1 MRNFDHSVHALV
13 SRQISRL
20 LWHEYW
26 LHGLQQTANN
36 PAPPLRC
43 AVSCLSFF
51 PTVNSTFLTCR
62 CCFHTLGINDRVAW
76 TLLAF
81 GICSRFFYKMLQY
94 FIPQPADSDLAVKTV
109 YCWIRRKV
117 LRQLT
122 PFTPWIHQ
130 MQYRIC
136 QFSLAPYTVAH
147 SLIQWLYFLPL
158 FIWQVARVRL
168 SHFFH
173 ILILP

>member
-20 LWHEYW
+20 LCHEYW

-36 PAPPLRC
+36 SAPPLRC

-62 CCFHTLGINDRVAW
+62 CCFHTLGINDRIAW

-81 GICSRFFYKMLQY
+81 GICSHLFLQDAPVFCPTTRWFELGGKNCALLNTVESLEAAASIY
-94 FIPQPADSDLAVKTV
+94 TLNPPNAVPHLSILSCFIYSCALPHTVALFLTTV
-109 YCWIRRKV
+109 Y
-117 LRQLT
+117 
-122 PFTPWIHQ
+122 
-130 MQYRIC
+130 
-136 QFSLAPYTVAH
+136 LA
-147 SLIQWLYFLPL
+147 S
-158 FIWQVARVRL
+158 R
-168 SHFFH
+168 
-173 ILILP
+173 